1 LIIFS
6 TFLPCR
12 QAADDLPHRFRRE
25 TIQARQSGSIIQ
37 LQPSATPWRR
47 THDPTLA
54 PEYRNGLINS
64 LDQQ

>member
-37 LQPSATPWRR
+37 LQPSGIVRR
-47 THDPTLA
+47 HGGGRMIRRLPLNAETV
-54 PEYRNGLINS
+54 S
-64 LDQQ
+64 